1 MKIFD
6 TIAAIATPLGSGGIA
21 IIRVSGENSREIAQ
35 CIVKTKSGKP
45 LDKLESHKLTLSDIH
60 RPDDLE
66 AVIDEA
72 LVSVMRAPNSFTG
85 ETVVEINCHGGYL
98 AASTILNMLLD
109 CGARMAEPG
118 EFTRRAFMNGKTD
131 MLGAEATMDLIDAKS
146 GLGLSNAAK
155 SLNGTLSHKINA
167 LRDGIMEIT
176 ANISA
181 AADYPDEVDPLT
193 TEEITE
199 KLNPVISELDSL
211 INGFETGKILRDGIT
226 TVIVGKPNV
235 GKSSLLNALS
245 RTERAIVTDIPGTT
259 RDTIE
264 EYINLKGASLRL
276 LDTAGIRSEAAD
288 AVEQIGIERTMQNI
302 ELADLCLFVI
312 DSHTDIDDR
321 DAKIAEK
328 LKDKN
333 TIVILNKT
341 DKAQTVTRGD
351 ISEKFGFNEKDIIET
366 ATPMNGE
373 ATGIELLENMIAD
386 KFAIGDVKNDA
397 VFISNTR
404 QRDSLVKSK
413 KSVCL
418 ALEAVEGGMPFDI
431 LYVDLEDALS
441 ALGEVVGTTVQ
452 EEIIDT
458 VFSRFCVGK

>member
-1 MKIFD
+1 
-6 TIAAIATPLGSGGIA
+6 
-21 IIRVSGENSREIAQ
+21 
-35 CIVKTKSGKP
+35 
-45 LDKLESHKLTLSDIH
+45 
-60 RPDDLE
+60 
-66 AVIDEA
+66 
-72 LVSVMRAPNSFTG
+72 
-85 ETVVEINCHGGYL
+85 
-98 AASTILNMLLD
+98 
-109 CGARMAEPG
+109 
-118 EFTRRAFMNGKTD
+118 
-131 MLGAEATMDLIDAKS
+131 
-146 GLGLSNAAK
+146 
-155 SLNGTLSHKINA
+155 
-167 LRDGIMEIT
+167 MEIT

-245 RTERAIVTDIPGTT
+245 RSERAIVTDIPGTT

-312 DSHTDIDDR
+312 DSHADIDDR

-418 ALEAVEGGMPFDI
+418 ALEAAEGGMPFDI

>member
-21 IIRVSGENSREIAQ
+21 IIRISGENSQEISQ
-35 CIVKTKSGKP
+35 QIIKTKSGRTLKE
-45 LDKLESHKLTLSDIH
+45 LESHKLTLSDIH
-60 RPDDLE
+60 KPDDSDS
-66 AVIDEA
+66 VIDEA
-72 LVSVMRAPNSFTG
+72 LISIMRAPNSFTG
-85 ETVVEINCHGGYL
+85 ETVVEINCHGGYFA
-98 AASTILNMLLD
+98 AASILNMLLD

-167 LRDGIMEIT
+167 LRDSIMEIT

-181 AADYPDEVDPLT
+181 FADYPDEIEPLT
-193 TEEITE
+193 EQEISE
-199 KLNPVISELDSL
+199 KLTSVKTELDSL
-211 INGFETGKILRDGIT
+211 IDGFETGKILRDGIT

-288 AVEQIGIERTMQNI
+288 EAEQIGIERTMQNI

-312 DSHTDIDDR
+312 DSNIPTDDR
-321 DAKIAEK
+321 DEKIAEK
-328 LKDKN
+328 LKGKN
-333 TIVILNKT
+333 TIVILNKS
-341 DKAQTVTRGD
+341 DKTTKVTRSN
-351 ISEKFGFNEKDIIET
+351 IIEKFGFCEDDIIET
-366 ATPMNGE
+366 STPINSE
-373 ATGIELLENMIAD
+373 PTGIDLLEKTIAD
-386 KFAIGDVKNDA
+386 KFALGTLSSDN

-404 QRDSLVKSK
+404 QRDSLIKSK

-418 ALEAVEGGMPFDI
+418 ALESAKNGMPFDI

-441 ALGEVVGTTVQ
+441 ALGEVIGTTVQ
-452 EEIIDT
+452 EEIIDM